1 MSEKEDED
9 MTHIHPVIVEIPN
22 ELLDK
27 MEKVL
32 DSLDYCSE
40 SLGDVA
46 KTSDTIL
53 NKIEDTLYE
62 RKYEKPGPQE
72 LYRSLYEWY
81 LEHDS
86 KEQAEELQTL
96 CRIHRY
102 DYRLTVL
109 TYETKFYKSSNT
121 SDEESI

>member
-1 MSEKEDED
+1 MSEEEDIA
-9 MTHIHPVIVEIPN
+9 MHSHPIIFEVPS
-22 ELLDK
+22 ELLEK
-27 MEKVL
+27 MDKVL

-46 KTSDTIL
+46 KTTDSIL

-62 RKYEKPGPQE
+62 RKYNKPTPQE

-81 LEHDS
+81 LENDS
-86 KEQAEELQTL
+86 KEQTEELQTL

-109 TYETKFYKSSNT
+109 TYETKFYKSHNNSE
-121 SDEESI
+121 EESI

>member
-1 MSEKEDED
+1 MSEEEDIA
-9 MTHIHPVIVEIPN
+9 MHSHPIIFEVPS
-22 ELLDK
+22 ELLEK
-27 MEKVL
+27 MDKVL

-46 KTSDTIL
+46 KTSDNIL

-62 RKYEKPGPQE
+62 RKYNKPTPQE

-81 LEHDS
+81 LEHDP

-109 TYETKFYKSSNT
+109 TYETKFYKSHNN

>member
-1 MSEKEDED
+1 MSEEEDIA
-9 MTHIHPVIVEIPN
+9 MHSHPIIFEVPS
-22 ELLDK
+22 ELLEK
-27 MEKVL
+27 MDKVL

-46 KTSDTIL
+46 KTSDSIL

-62 RKYEKPGPQE
+62 RKYNKPTPQE

-81 LEHDS
+81 LENDS

-109 TYETKFYKSSNT
+109 TYETKFYKSHNN

>member
-1 MSEKEDED
+1 MLEEEED
-9 MTHIHPVIVEIPN
+9 MMHSHPVIVEIPSD
-22 ELLDK
+22 LLNK
-27 MEKVL
+27 MDKVL

-46 KTSDTIL
+46 KTSDLIL

-62 RKYEKPGPQE
+62 RKYEKLTPQE
-72 LYRSLYEWY
+72 LYKSLYEWY
-81 LEHDS
+81 LENDP
-86 KEQAEELQTL
+86 KKQAEELQTL

-102 DYRLTVL
+102 DYRLAVL

>member
-1 MSEKEDED
+1 MLEEEED
-9 MTHIHPVIVEIPN
+9 MMHSHPVIVEIPSD
-22 ELLDK
+22 LLNK
-27 MEKVL
+27 MDKVL

-46 KTSDTIL
+46 KTSDLIL

-62 RKYEKPGPQE
+62 RKYEKPTPQE
-72 LYRSLYEWY
+72 LYKSLYEWY
-81 LEHDS
+81 LEHDP
-86 KEQAEELQTL
+86 KKQAEELQVL

-102 DYRLTVL
+102 DYRLAVL

>member
-1 MSEKEDED
+1 MSKEED
-9 MTHIHPVIVEIPN
+9 IAMHSHPIIFEVPS
-22 ELLDK
+22 ELLEK
-27 MEKVL
+27 MDKVL

-46 KTSDTIL
+46 KTSDNIL

-62 RKYEKPGPQE
+62 RKYNKPTPQE

-81 LEHDS
+81 LVNDP

-102 DYRLTVL
+102 DYRLAVL
-109 TYETKFYKSSNT
+109 TYETKFYKSHNT

>member
-1 MSEKEDED
+1 MSQEEDIA
-9 MTHIHPVIVEIPN
+9 MHSHPIIFEVPS
-22 ELLDK
+22 ELLEK
-27 MEKVL
+27 MDKVL

-46 KTSDTIL
+46 KTSDSIL

-62 RKYEKPGPQE
+62 RKYNKPTPQE

-81 LEHDS
+81 LVNDP

-109 TYETKFYKSSNT
+109 TYETKFYKSHNI